1 MCVKQQPL
9 TAEELKSQIA
19 SEREHR
25 QLKRQPGLYSTGREE
40 TLAADGS
47 ATFNSRGDVHILVP
61 RGKQSTSPLG
71 HQVQACRQL
80 NMYATSDRTKTAP
93 SSLES
98 ENMMDS
104 SQFLPAFALKT
115 PKTAS
120 TLLNTAK
127 LTYRDVMTLS
137 L

>member
-1 MCVKQQPL
+1 MCVEQQPL

-25 QLKRQPGLYSTGREE
+25 KLKRQPGLYSTGREE
-40 TLAADGS
+40 TLVADGS

-61 RGKQSTSPLG
+61 RGKSTSPLG

-98 ENMMDS
+98 ENMDS

-120 TLLNTAK
+120 TLLNKAK